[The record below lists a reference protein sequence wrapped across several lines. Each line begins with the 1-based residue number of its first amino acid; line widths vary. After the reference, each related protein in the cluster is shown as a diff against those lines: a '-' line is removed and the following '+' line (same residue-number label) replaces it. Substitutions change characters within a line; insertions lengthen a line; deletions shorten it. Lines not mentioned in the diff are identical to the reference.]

1 MEKWY
6 ENMIHLYV
14 DGEVN
19 EMEREKVE
27 KRMIN
32 EPEYKRKVEEIKKYR
47 EMMSKLEIH
56 SPSTPMVFEIME
68 EINGRNKRRNAGL
81 KFQPALYLVVVILLT
96 ISIYGTRQN
105 DKIEIK
111 IRQTEE
117 TKILK
122 EIERNVEK
130 KQSAPLPKI
139 DDEKKKKLGDKIIL
153 QKKKSAVKNR
163 KITTQ
168 SIPHED
174 RIKIPSFAE
183 FRTIQQKDASLH
195 DKTKNKKIPKK
206 VGGMESPMPMG
217 AFNREDIFL
226 KKEEYSSN
234 SMDLTIKLK
243 KNEKLYK
250 KLRKILDDNNY
261 SYLESEFG
269 DNFEI
274 LIHVSE
280 KEWEKL
286 SKKLNRDF
294 MLEKSENEF
303 APLLYM
309 LKEREN

>member
-1 MEKWY
+1 VEKWY

-14 DGEVN
+14 DGEIN

-68 EINGRNKRRNAGL
+68 EINGRNKRRNVGL

-130 KQSAPLPKI
+130 KQSAPLVKLMM
-139 DDEKKKKLGDKIIL
+139 KKRKNSVIKLSSK
-153 QKKKSAVKNR
+153 R
-163 KITTQ
+163 
-168 SIPHED
+168 
-174 RIKIPSFAE
+174 
-183 FRTIQQKDASLH
+183 
-195 DKTKNKKIPKK
+195 KK
-206 VGGMESPMPMG
+206 VQ
-217 AFNREDIFL
+217 L
-226 KKEEYSSN
+226 K
-234 SMDLTIKLK
+234 I
-243 KNEKLYK
+243 EK
-250 KLRKILDDNNY
+250 
-261 SYLESEFG
+261 
-269 DNFEI
+269 
-274 LIHVSE
+274 
-280 KEWEKL
+280 
-286 SKKLNRDF
+286 
-294 MLEKSENEF
+294 
-303 APLLYM
+303 
-309 LKEREN
+309 